1 MNILV
6 TNDDGVDN
14 AGIWALVRAVKDLGD
29 VTVVAP
35 ARNQS
40 GVGAGLSFR
49 KSVTISEAESQVRGV
64 ACYAV
69 EGTPGDSAVIG
80 IKHVL
85 SDHADAVIAGINP
98 GNNTSRNFFI
108 SGTIGAAIIDCSNG
122 VKAAAF
128 SLQRLDEVDDP
139 LIGQITNGI
148 AREFISEETPQ
159 ATLFNINF
167 PSMSNGGFG
176 GAEEASPAPSLLQ
189 MKLEQHE
196 DDGYEI
202 MSRLAISWDGS
213 SAIAGT
219 DVEVLSRGR
228 VAITAVNG
236 NSLSHVPGDPTV
248 KRMIAAANRVIG

>member
-14 AGIWALVRAVKDLGD
+14 PGIWALVRAVKDLGD

-49 KSVTISEAESQVRGV
+49 KSVTISEAESLVRGV
-64 ACYAV
+64 PCYAV

-85 SDHADAVIAGINP
+85 SDHADAVVAGINP

-108 SGTIGAAIIDCSNG
+108 SGTIGAAIIACSNG

-128 SLQRLDEVDDP
+128 SLARFDEIDDP
-139 LIGQITNGI
+139 LIGQITNVI
-148 AREFISEETPQ
+148 VREFISVETPQ

-167 PSMSNGGFG
+167 PALSDGGFG
-176 GAEEASPAPSLLQ
+176 GAEEASPAPSLLH
-189 MKLEQHE
+189 MKLERHG
-196 DDGYEI
+196 DNGYEI
-202 MSRLAISWDGS
+202 MSRLAIHRDGS
-213 SAIAGT
+213 PAAAGT

-236 NSLSHVPGDPTV
+236 NNLSHVPGDPTV
-248 KRMIAAANRVIG
+248 QRMIAAATRVIG